1 MVSQEDEIPEQKH
14 ARIPFETLHYI
25 QKLVVLSRVI
35 VKLRLDI
42 VDEGNGVCF
51 LEHGGWQRLLYG
63 RHWLADKSHRRFRF
77 LWDSDRTRQIVRI
90 RFRYV
95 APNIAVRDTAE

>member
-1 MVSQEDEIPEQKH
+1 MVCQEDEIQEQRH

-25 QKLVVLSRVI
+25 QKLVVFSRVI
-35 VKLRLDI
+35 VKLGLDI

-51 LEHGGWQRLLYG
+51 LEHGGWHRMLS
-63 RHWLADKSHRRFRF
+63 LADKSHRMFGF

-95 APNIAVRDTAE
+95 APNNAVRDTAE